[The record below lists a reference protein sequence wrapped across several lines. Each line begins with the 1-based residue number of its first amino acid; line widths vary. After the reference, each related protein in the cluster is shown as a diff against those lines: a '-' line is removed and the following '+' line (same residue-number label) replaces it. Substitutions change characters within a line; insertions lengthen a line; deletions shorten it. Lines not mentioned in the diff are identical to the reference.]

1 MPDYT
6 LVVNTTGSAG
16 SATGSKTT
24 PALESGQVLEA
35 IKVDY
40 HGSAPA
46 TTDLVVSEVGG
57 LQQTLLTL
65 TNTNTDGIYYPRHA
79 LHDAVGAEGSGLDLF
94 QVEGQLQVAVSGCD
108 ALAPAVTVTLRTL
121 SGAQVR

>member
-6 LVVNTTGSAG
+6 LVVNTTGDAG
-16 SATGSKTT
+16 SATGSKST

-35 IKVDY
+35 IKVVY
-40 HGSAPA
+40 NGSAPA
-46 TTDLVVSEVGG
+46 TTDVVVSEAEG

-65 TNTNTDGIYYPRHA
+65 ADGNTDGTYYPRHA
-79 LHDAVGAEGSGLDLF
+79 LHDEDGADGSGLDLF
-94 QVEGQLQVAVSGCD
+94 QVEGPLQVAVTGCD
-108 ALAPAVTVTLRTL
+108 ALTAAVTVTLRVL